1 MPHHHSTLLKKT
13 IIALNL
19 AMILLLWGDLL
30 GVLSTEW
37 AVNEQYR
44 FGYLVPFVCFYLIF
58 LRWVDRPATQTCGYR
73 RFALTLIYAS
83 VLFIF
88 PLKIVFESNPDW
100 RLVYWLQAFVV
111 YGATLSTIWYWG
123 GFAWAKHFAFALALM
138 LFAVPWP
145 VRMELPLTLQLMHMV
160 AAVTVETLNLLGIH
174 AIQKGNLIE
183 LANGIVGVEEA
194 CSGVRS
200 FQSTLMSAFFLGEL
214 FLFGGTVRIIL
225 IMLGAAVSII
235 LNIGRTFGLTFIV
248 HRDGVEFMKEIH
260 DPIGYLVSFLAFLL
274 LLLAAW
280 FVSRKRSNRAE
291 PPITLGKA
299 SRIRWLSPSS
309 VLPLTLLYFLSIVL
323 VEVWYDRKGKP
334 DPNPIIGTIDWET
347 ANPKVSFRDIP
358 GPVRAM
364 LRYSE
369 GTRATWSTSDTEEWI
384 VFYLV
389 WKPGDV
395 SSFIDVH
402 RPELCLSGA
411 GFSLSDQG
419 EPIVWIRDGLEL
431 QLTPYRF
438 ESSGQP
444 VYVFFAVWNDNQD
457 ESIFSTVRSA
467 RDRLL
472 AAYRGELIKGRRSL
486 EIVILGLSSMSQ
498 AQKKAIAFLDKAM
511 VVTRN

>member
-1 MPHHHSTLLKKT
+1 MPNHQDSPLRKT

-19 AMILLLWGDLL
+19 AMILLIWGDLL
-30 GVLSTEW
+30 NVLSTEW
-37 AVNEQYR
+37 AVNEQSR

-58 LRWVDRPATQTCGYR
+58 LRWVDRPATQNCGYR
-73 RFALTLIYAS
+73 RFALTLICVS

-111 YGATLSTIWYWG
+111 YAATLSTIWYWG

-174 AIQKGNLIE
+174 AVQKGNLIE

-214 FLFGGTVRIIL
+214 FLFGATVRIIL

-260 DPIGYLVSFLAFLL
+260 DPIGYVVSFLAFLL

-291 PPITLGKA
+291 PPIAHGKV
-299 SRIRWLSPSS
+299 SRIRWLSPYS

-323 VEVWYDRKGKP
+323 VDVWYDRKGKS
-334 DPNPIIGTIDWET
+334 DPNPIIGTIDWKT

-369 GTRATWSTSDTEEWI
+369 GTRATWTTTHTERWI
-384 VFYLV
+384 VYYLV

-411 GFSLSDQG
+411 GLSLRDQG